1 MDKAAQAGELSVEFS
16 ASGSEYF
23 RIWIVNLLLVVLT
36 LGLYLPFAKA
46 RRLRYFYANTQVGG
60 TPLAFHGDPWRM
72 FRGYLVML
80 VLFGSSALANAY
92 SAWTSLLGL
101 GVLAALWPAL
111 WRSSMRFRLANT
123 SWRGLRFGFDGSLRG
138 AYLALLPMFAPAAML
153 LAVSAWAMQGVDKAD
168 PAAVDRAS
176 QGVGPAFLAIML
188 LALLLLPLALWLIKR
203 YQHDHYR
210 LAAQVT
216 QLSVGPG
223 AFYTLSFKATILGLL
238 AMVTV
243 LGTGWLAASAIMS
256 AGRGKAMAAGVA
268 AALLL
273 TVAYVALLSL
283 VAAYMAA
290 RMQDLTWN
298 HTRSAALRFRSRLS
312 AKALATLTIRN
323 LLLVVLTL
331 GLYRPF
337 AVVATH
343 RLRLQS
349 TSLEVDA
356 EFGRWTA
363 TPAAVAGGASGEM
376 AGDFFGIDVG
386 L

>member
-1 MDKAAQAGELSVEFS
+1 MDKAAQARELSVEFS

-138 AYLALLPMFAPAAML
+138 AYLALLPLFAPAAML
-153 LAVSAWAMQGVDKAD
+153 LAVSAWAMQGVGQAD

-188 LALLLLPLALWLIKR
+188 LALLLLPLALWLVKR

-243 LGTGWLAASAIMS
+243 LGTGWLAASAIIS

>member
-1 MDKAAQAGELSVEFS
+1 MDRAAQAGELSVEFS

-243 LGTGWLAASAIMS
+243 LGTGWLAASAIIS

-356 EFGRWTA
+356 ESGRWTA

>member
-243 LGTGWLAASAIMS
+243 LGTGWLAASAIIS

-356 EFGRWTA
+356 ESGRWTA

>member
-188 LALLLLPLALWLIKR
+188 LALLLLPLALWLVKR

>member
-1 MDKAAQAGELSVEFS
+1 
-16 ASGSEYF
+16 
-23 RIWIVNLLLVVLT
+23 
-36 LGLYLPFAKA
+36 
-46 RRLRYFYANTQVGG
+46 
-60 TPLAFHGDPWRM
+60 
-72 FRGYLVML
+72 
-80 VLFGSSALANAY
+80 
-92 SAWTSLLGL
+92 
-101 GVLAALWPAL
+101 
-111 WRSSMRFRLANT
+111 
-123 SWRGLRFGFDGSLRG
+123 
-138 AYLALLPMFAPAAML
+138 
-153 LAVSAWAMQGVDKAD
+153 
-168 PAAVDRAS
+168 
-176 QGVGPAFLAIML
+176 
-188 LALLLLPLALWLIKR
+188 
-203 YQHDHYR
+203 
-210 LAAQVT
+210 
-216 QLSVGPG
+216 
-223 AFYTLSFKATILGLL
+223 
-238 AMVTV
+238 
-243 LGTGWLAASAIMS
+243 MS

>member
-243 LGTGWLAASAIMS
+243 LGTGWLAASAIIS